1 MLVQRNEG
9 KPRAKQPNNARP
21 QGQKGGKKQTGK
33 DVTSDTAK
41 GDDVQKSAPSND
53 DDAEGPVDVEM
64 GGSDSPIS
72 QGQRG
77 NKDAGKSN
85 TVGGDKTGNKTGDT
99 AALGVI
105 SSPQSDHQT
114 VENRAPTAQDTDMEI
129 LAGAMSSLRFV
140 PRNVRLSSKKSGL
153 PPR

>member
-9 KPRAKQPNNARP
+9 KPRANQPNKARP
-21 QGQKGGKKQTGK
+21 QGQKGGKQIGK
-33 DVTSDTAK
+33 GVTSDTAEGK
-41 GDDVQKSAPSND
+41 DIQKSAPSND
-53 DDAEGPVDVEM
+53 DNTEGPVDVEM

-77 NKDAGKSN
+77 NKNADKSN
-85 TVGGDKTGNKTGDT
+85 TVGGDKSGDT
-99 AALGVI
+99 AALRVI
-105 SSPQSDHQT
+105 SSTQSDHEA
-114 VENRAPTAQDTDMEI
+114 VENRAPTAQDTDMEN
-129 LAGAMSSLRFV
+129 LTGAMSSLRFV

>member
-9 KPRAKQPNNARP
+9 KPRASQPNNARL

-33 DVTSDTAK
+33 DVTSDTAE

-53 DDAEGPVDVEM
+53 DNAEGPVDVEM

-77 NKDAGKSN
+77 NKDASKSN
-85 TVGGDKTGNKTGDT
+85 TVGGNKTGDT
-99 AALGVI
+99 AALKVI
-105 SSPQSDHQT
+105 SSTQSDHQA
-114 VENRAPTAQDTDMEI
+114 VENRAPTAQDTDMEN
-129 LAGAMSSLRFV
+129 LTGAMSSLRFV
-140 PRNVRLSSKKSGL
+140 PRNVRLSSKNSGL